1 MFACIHGP
9 GAAASGCAY
18 EFSPRVEE
26 LDPST
31 VVVDAAGLERLFGSP
46 RDLAAALASRFGA
59 MGFSGSI
66 AIASNPDAAVHAAR
80 GIPGVTLIARGQE
93 AARLGEL
100 PVELLNP
107 APQIQETLDCWGI
120 RTFRDLAALP
130 EIGIA
135 ERLGDEGVR
144 LQKLAR
150 GEGDRPLRP
159 VEPELAFEQ
168 SMELEYPLTEL
179 EPLSFALARLLH
191 ELCASLESRALAA
204 IEIRLHLKLETQ
216 GKLEN
221 QAADTRAI
229 RLPVPMRDTRTLL
242 KLLQL
247 ELSAHPPAA
256 PIVEVGLQAEAAKP
270 RASQGG
276 LYSPPTPEPE
286 KLELTLA
293 RIAAVVGRDNV
304 GSPEVLDTHRPG
316 GFRMSDVMSDVMS
329 DGMSD
334 ARWDRPSPS
343 VVCHASPLALRLY
356 RPPLPAKVQ
365 APECRPSHISARGV
379 QGKVLT
385 RAGPWR
391 ISGDWWT
398 SSPWARDEWDVAL
411 SDGALYRIYF
421 ERLSGRWFVE
431 GNYD

>member
-31 VVVDAAGLERLFGSP
+31 VVVDAAGLERLFGTP
-46 RDLAAALASRFGA
+46 RELAAALASRFGA
-59 MGFSGSI
+59 MGFTGSI

-80 GIPGVTLIARGQE
+80 GIPGVTLIPRGQE

-107 APQIQETLDCWGI
+107 SPQIQETLDCWGI

-150 GEGDRPLRP
+150 GEGSRPLRP

-179 EPLSFALARLLH
+179 EPLSFTLARLLH

-204 IEIRLHLKLETQ
+204 IEVRLQL
-216 GKLEN
+216 KLEN

-229 RLPVPMRDTRTLL
+229 RRPVPMRDTRTLL

-256 PIVEVGLQAEAAKP
+256 PIVAVGLQAEAAKP
-270 RASQGG
+270 RPSQGG

-304 GSPEVLDTHRPG
+304 GSPEGRGTPRPG
-316 GFRMSDVMSDVMS
+316 PFR
-329 DGMSD
+329 
-334 ARWDRPSPS
+334 SPS
-343 VVCHASPLALRLY
+343 GL
-356 RPPLPAKVQ
+356 
-365 APECRPSHISARGV
+365 
-379 QGKVLT
+379 
-385 RAGPWR
+385 
-391 ISGDWWT
+391 
-398 SSPWARDEWDVAL
+398 
-411 SDGALYRIYF
+411 
-421 ERLSGRWFVE
+421 
-431 GNYD
+431 

>member
-1 MFACIHGP
+1 
-9 GAAASGCAY
+9 
-18 EFSPRVEE
+18 
-26 LDPST
+26 
-31 VVVDAAGLERLFGSP
+31 VDAAGLERLFGTP
-46 RDLAAALASRFGA
+46 RELAAALASRFGV
-59 MGFSGSI
+59 MGFTGSI

-80 GIPGVTLIARGQE
+80 GIPGVTLIPRGQE

-107 APQIQETLDCWGI
+107 SPQIQETLDCWGI

-135 ERLGDEGVR
+135 ERLGAEGVL

-150 GEGDRPLRP
+150 GEGSRPLRP
-159 VEPELAFEQ
+159 AQPELVFEQ

-179 EPLSFALARLLH
+179 EPLSFTLARLLH
-191 ELCASLESRALAA
+191 ELCASLECRALAA
-204 IEIRLHLKLETQ
+204 IEIRLQL
-216 GKLEN
+216 KLEN

-229 RLPVPMRDTRTLL
+229 RLPVPMRDTKTLL

-256 PIVEVGLQAEAAKP
+256 PIVAIALHAEAAKP

-293 RIAAVVGRDNV
+293 RIAAVVGPGNV

-316 GFRMSDVMSDVMS
+316 AFRLIRL
-329 DGMSD
+329 GKEG
-334 ARWDRPSPS
+334 AAPSGSGGSGP
-343 VVCHASPLALRLY
+343 ALRIY
-356 RPPLPAKVQ
+356 RPPLPATVQ
-365 APECRPSHISARGV
+365 APEGRPSHISARGV

-391 ISGDWWT
+391 SSGDWWT
-398 SSPWARDEWDVAL
+398 ATPWARDEWDVAL
-411 SDGALYRIYF
+411 SNGALYRIYF
-421 ERLSGRWFVE
+421 ERPAGRSKSDVGCWMLDVGRWFVE
-431 GNYD
+431 GCYD